1 MSKGKYLTSKL
12 RYQNIKKLAKFTGSK
27 LSRDYGIAT
36 LYSGIKLDH
45 LVKDGNYLRGTEYL
59 FKIYNNKDL
68 CLSLLQSNKKD
79 PVLNHMLSRAG
90 YYKNE
95 YIKNIIDDNWSN
107 IISRTFYKF
116 IRTSLDKYDIS
127 YGIKFSTFFGSSIP
141 YCFQKEVLEF
151 MRSKNVKEE
160 YDINIDLNT
169 IIEIDDKDIKSF
181 NDDVQ
186 LNRNG
191 IELISI
197 ALKNKRTLY

>member
-36 LYSGIKLDH
+36 LYSGTKLDH

-95 YIKNIIDDNWSN
+95 YIRNIIDDNWSN

-116 IRTSLDKYDIS
+116 IRTSIDKYDIS

-151 MRSKNVKEE
+151 MRSKNVKEK

-169 IIEIDDKDIKSF
+169 SIKIDDKDIESF
-181 NDDVQ
+181 NNDVQ

-191 IELISI
+191 VELISI
-197 ALKNKRTLY
+197 ALKNKRTL

>member
-12 RYQNIKKLAKFTGSK
+12 RYQNIKKLARFTGSK

-36 LYSGIKLDH
+36 LYSGTKLDH

-59 FKIYNNKDL
+59 FKIYNDRDL

-79 PVLNHMLSRAG
+79 PVLNHMLSKAG

-95 YIKNIIDDNWSN
+95 YIKNVIEDNWSN

-116 IRTSLDKYDIS
+116 IRTSIDKYDIS

-151 MRSKNVKEE
+151 MRSKNVKGK

-169 IIEIDDKDIKSF
+169 SIEINDKDIKSF
-181 NDDVQ
+181 NDVQ

-191 IELISI
+191 VELISI
-197 ALKNKRTLY
+197 ALKNKRAL

>member
-36 LYSGIKLDH
+36 LYSGTKLDH

-59 FKIYNNKDL
+59 FKIYSNKDL

-116 IRTSLDKYDIS
+116 IRTSLNKYDIS

-151 MRSKNVKEE
+151 MRSKNVKEG

-197 ALKNKRTLY
+197 ALKNKRTL

>member
-36 LYSGIKLDH
+36 LYSGTKLDH

-59 FKIYNNKDL
+59 FKIYSNKDL

-90 YYKNE
+90 YYKSE

-151 MRSKNVKEE
+151 MRSKNVKEK
-160 YDINIDLNT
+160 YDINIDTNT
-169 IIEIDDKDIKSF
+169 SAKIIDDKDIESF
-181 NDDVQ
+181 NSYVQ

-197 ALKNKRTLY
+197 ALKNKRTL

>member
-36 LYSGIKLDH
+36 LYSGTKLDH

-79 PVLNHMLSRAG
+79 PVLNHMLSKAG

-95 YIKNIIDDNWSN
+95 YIRNIIDDNWSD
-107 IISRTFYKF
+107 IISRAFYKF

-160 YDINIDLNT
+160 YDINIDSNT
-169 IIEIDDKDIKSF
+169 SIEIDDKDIESF
-181 NDDVQ
+181 GSDVK

-191 IELISI
+191 VELISI
-197 ALKNKRTLY
+197 ALKNKRTL

>member
-36 LYSGIKLDH
+36 LYSGTKLDH

-59 FKIYNNKDL
+59 FKIYSNKDL

-169 IIEIDDKDIKSF
+169 IIEIDDKYIKSF

-197 ALKNKRTLY
+197 ALKNKSTL

>member
-36 LYSGIKLDH
+36 LYSGTKLDH

-59 FKIYNNKDL
+59 FKIYSNKDL

-151 MRSKNVKEE
+151 MRSKNVKEK

-169 IIEIDDKDIKSF
+169 NIKIDDKDIESF
-181 NDDVQ
+181 NSDVQ

-197 ALKNKRTLY
+197 ALKNKRTL

>member
-1 MSKGKYLTSKL
+1 MAKGKYLTSKL

-36 LYSGIKLDH
+36 LYSGLKLDH
-45 LVKDGNYLRGTEYL
+45 LVKDGNYLRGIEYL

-68 CLSLLQSNKKD
+68 CLSLLQSDKKD
-79 PVLNHMLSRAG
+79 PVLNHMLSRSG

-95 YIKNIIDDNWSN
+95 YIRNLINDNWSE
-107 IISRTFYKF
+107 IMSRTFYKF
-116 IRTSLDKYDIS
+116 IRISLNKYDIS

-151 MRSKNVKEE
+151 MRSKNAKNE
-160 YDINIDLNT
+160 YNAYIDITDL
-169 IIEIDDKDIKSF
+169 ISKDDKKIYIEDSDIR
-181 NDDVQ
+181 
-186 LNRNG
+186 LNRDG

-197 ALKNKRTLY
+197 ALKNKRTL

>member
-197 ALKNKRTLY
+197 ALKNKRTL